1 MAGNIEKGEAS
12 TPLGE
17 RLKIRLDENLD
28 VLFAGMDLDTD
39 SLVAEV
45 DVVASPVLSS
55 SDGIRHWGLAC
66 GIGGD
71 IGHRRPLP
79 PENCLKVARSTG
91 SERAALTQGSSGES
105 VTGRG

>member
-39 SLVAEV
+39 SLVAKV
-45 DVVASPVLSS
+45 NFMAASVPSSNDSLRHGFSLRDRRQHYAAFDRSQPIAVIRTGFQHRLS
-55 SDGIRHWGLAC
+55 L
-66 GIGGD
+66 
-71 IGHRRPLP
+71 
-79 PENCLKVARSTG
+79 
-91 SERAALTQGSSGES
+91 
-105 VTGRG
+105 

>member
-39 SLVAEV
+39 SLVAKVQETQ
-45 DVVASPVLSS
+45 SRTSL
-55 SDGIRHWGLAC
+55 L
-66 GIGGD
+66 GGYF
-71 IGHRRPLP
+71 H
-79 PENCLKVARSTG
+79 EYF
-91 SERAALTQGSSGES
+91 
-105 VTGRG
+105 